1 MLFWVVLGILIV
13 ILLVLLLKFVLKK
26 TRVSDFFRIFI
37 LLVVSSLLIILPYL
51 NNFEL
56 DKLDA
61 IYSLIIGVGVNELLG
76 IIYAMF
82 INNYPNKQ
90 KELEQE
96 LLENKLLFNY
106 IYISVLFS
114 IFIAKT
120 VVKDFLGEYTI
131 FVIFVITT
139 LITIILIMLKEH
151 KIKVDC
157 GLVLSF
163 KYPRNINK
171 AQKRYDKASSKFLEA
186 EKELSREQKDLIKL
200 IEKQQDDKFDEL
212 LNLSLIKSEASSK

>member
-1 MLFWVVLGILIV
+1 MLFGVVLGILIA
-13 ILLVLLLKFVLKK
+13 ILSVLLARFVFKK
-26 TRVSDFFRIFI
+26 TRGSDFIRIFI

-51 NNFEL
+51 NNF
-56 DKLDA
+56 KLEKLNV

-76 IIYAMF
+76 TIYAMF

-120 VVKDFLGEYTI
+120 VVKDFFGEYTI
-131 FVIFVITT
+131 FVIFVFTT

-171 AQKRYDKASSKFLEA
+171 AQKRYDKANYKFLDA

-212 LNLSLIKSEASSK
+212 LNLSRIKSEASSK